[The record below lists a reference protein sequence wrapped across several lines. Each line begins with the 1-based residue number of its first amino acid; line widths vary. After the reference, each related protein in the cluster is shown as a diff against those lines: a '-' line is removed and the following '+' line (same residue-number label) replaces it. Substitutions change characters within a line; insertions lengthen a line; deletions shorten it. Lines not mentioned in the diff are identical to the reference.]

1 MLQAIAQLECLLQLG
16 FGRWLIRTRLA
27 NCFQLAARALDSKD
41 LSLAATTG
49 GIAGNLGCLLDG
61 RNGQSGLPVQAPA
74 IKEENKLA
82 QQNGLDYAT
91 VSKVNAINYI
101 LAVIKL
107 LGSW

>member
-1 MLQAIAQLECLLQLG
+1 MWPAIVLLECLLPRG
-16 FGRWLIRTRLA
+16 YGPWLTRTRLTS
-27 NCFQLAARALDSKD
+27 CFRLAARELDSKA

-61 RNGQSGLPVQAPA
+61 QNGQSGVPVQAPA

-82 QQNGLDYAT
+82 QQKGVDYAR
-91 VSKVNAINYI
+91 VFKANAISYI